1 MINQERPRKT
11 HVPCHTGAW
20 SLERDAPRGMKSPEE
35 QQHCLG
41 KGLEIVVPVDL
52 VVISHSNLPKHLGG
66 KIFREIK
73 ILSNKQAKNPHNCP
87 SPAKNYPKSR
97 FHM

>member
-1 MINQERPRKT
+1 M
-11 HVPCHTGAW
+11 
-20 SLERDAPRGMKSPEE
+20 PRGMKSPEE
-35 QQHCLG
+35 QQHRLG

-73 ILSNKQAKNPHNCP
+73 ILSNKQTKKHHNYP
-87 SPAKNYPKSR
+87 SPRKKLPKKQIPHVNLELTR
-97 FHM
+97 V